1 MQIKYFADATILCL
15 YIYNS
20 KLIIHIYMY
29 THLACRFDSLDSINV
44 ETAEPTGD
52 PKFCL
57 DLKLPQAGFIRK
69 YFLLLPEYI
78 YLRRYFRQCK
88 EIYGSPCL

>member
-20 KLIIHIYMY
+20 KLIIHIYMHTY
-29 THLACRFDSLDSINV
+29 LACRFDSLDSINV

-57 DLKLPQAGFIRK
+57 DLKLPQGGFIRR
-69 YFLLLPEYI
+69 YFLLFA
-78 YLRRYFRQCK
+78 LRRYFRQCK